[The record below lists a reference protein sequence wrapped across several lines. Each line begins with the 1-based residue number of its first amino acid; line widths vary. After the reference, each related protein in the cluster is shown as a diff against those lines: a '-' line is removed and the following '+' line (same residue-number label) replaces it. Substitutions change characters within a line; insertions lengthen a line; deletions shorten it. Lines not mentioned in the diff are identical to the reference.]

1 MCVCLHEQEVK
12 SDPVM
17 LLTEDDVKLAPVMV
31 ESTKRDK
38 RVERRKKASGRL

>member
-1 MCVCLHEQEVK
+1 MCVCVQEVR

-31 ESTKRDK
+31 EGAKRDK
-38 RVERRKKASGRL
+38 RVERRKKASGGR